1 MEKHSYTFGHTSD
14 GNICTVTWYD
24 NGTTVVCSAEYT
36 IVADSAEDLDSAITL
51 NALALRSANAR
62 LFVED
67 AMESMDTEVID
78 G

>member
-1 MEKHSYTFGHTSD
+1 MERHNYTFGHTQE

-24 NGTTVVCSAEYT
+24 NETTVVCSAEYT

-67 AMESMDTEVID
+67 GMDMDTEVID

>member
-1 MEKHSYTFGHTSD
+1 MEKHNYTFGYQSD
-14 GNICTVTWYD
+14 GNIYTVTWYD

-62 LFVED
+62 LFVEST
-67 AMESMDTEVID
+67 MESMDTEVID